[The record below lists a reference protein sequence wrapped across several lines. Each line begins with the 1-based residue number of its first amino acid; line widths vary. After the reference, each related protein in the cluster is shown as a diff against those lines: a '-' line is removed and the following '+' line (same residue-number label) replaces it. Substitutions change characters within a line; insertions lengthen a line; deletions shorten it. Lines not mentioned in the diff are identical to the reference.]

1 MPTLV
6 SLNGNIAFKG
16 GTTAKNNTYTGPA
29 RTISIDTE
37 RNELR
42 IHDGTTAGGIVANS
56 NLATTTANGWLSSSD
71 KVKLDGLNKGV
82 ANGVASLDA
91 TGKVPSAQLPA
102 GLTGGLNYQGTW
114 NASTNTPAIP
124 TASTSNNGW
133 YYKVAT
139 AGATNIGGVTDWQIG
154 DWVISNGSSWDKID
168 NTEDTTLASTTVNGL
183 MSAADKTKLNG
194 IATGA
199 AAVGSTAGSNI
210 AATGAVGTSTTAAR
224 SDHTHAHGNQAGG
237 TLHSEATTAVAGFLS
252 PTDKVK
258 INNMAPVGGGT
269 DRVFYEDGQT
279 INSNYTITAGRNAMS
294 VGPITIATGI
304 IVEIPTGSVWS
315 LV

>member
-29 RTISIDTE
+29 RTLSIDTE
-37 RNELR
+37 RNEVR
-42 IHDGTTAGGIVANS
+42 IHDGTTVGGIVANS
-56 NLATTTANGWLSSSD
+56 NLATTTTNGWLSSSD
-71 KVKLDGLNKGV
+71 KTKLDGLNKGV

-114 NASTNTPAIP
+114 NASTNTPTIP
-124 TASTSNNGW
+124 VAASGNNGW

-139 AGATNIGGVTDWQIG
+139 AGTTNIGGVTDWQIG
-154 DWVISNGSSWDKID
+154 DWVISNGTSWDKID
-168 NTEDTTLASTTVNGL
+168 NTEDTTLASTVVNGL

-194 IATGA
+194 IATSA
-199 AAVGSTAGSNI
+199 AAVGST
-210 AATGAVGTSTTAAR
+210 VGTTIGTASAGVATTAAR
-224 SDHTHAHGNQAGG
+224 SDHVHAHGNQAGG
-237 TLHSEATTAVAGFLS
+237 TLHSNATTSTAGFMS
-252 PTDKVK
+252 NTDKVK
-258 INNMAPVGGGT
+258 VDNMAPVGGGT
-269 DRVFYEDGQT
+269 DRIFYEDGQT
-279 INSNYTITAGRNAMS
+279 INTNYTITAGRNAMS
-294 VGPITIATGI
+294 VGPITIATGVV
-304 IVEIPTGSVWS
+304 VEIPTGSVWS